1 MLCRAGPRREL
12 TDNECREKQA
22 SEGIRAYTKGPSN
35 PALSRFTTHSLVTN
49 LPKNPLAPVILP
61 GVYPSIAGEQVFR
74 ASSHPMENDTMNA
87 STIRKTG
94 IPRFLGLTGSLA
106 LAVGLLSSCSSAVAP
121 NNATTVNAQTAT
133 VPVLITDA
141 PSDQLAAFTLTL
153 NSITLTDSAGKTASI
168 LSTPTTI
175 EICHLNG
182 IQAPLVTASIPQ
194 DTYTSATIA
203 FSNPQITYINSSGQ
217 PVSVTPTLATSSFT
231 FTFPAPGFTVNNTST
246 SLLVDLLASQSVA
259 ISGTTV
265 TVTPTFSLKPV
276 PPATAAP
283 PPGQNGTGMQQ
294 MATVLSVSGTS
305 LTLEPGS
312 GPNFTVTTNSST
324 VLQGFTALSALTAG
338 ELVQVDF
345 IVQTVACGPASNACI
360 TPAPLVLLATRI
372 QLAPP
377 PSTGP
382 PVSLLSGPV
391 TSVAS
396 GSFKMVLMQGL
407 GPAIPVSA
415 TAVSLF
421 TIDTNSST
429 VFAITP
435 QFVSLTGLPFTPSF
449 TAATAGQ
456 SVGVVASSVT
466 GATAVAANV
475 YLIPETVGGTVTKV
489 ATSGSY
495 TAYTLTLNSG
505 SAFTSLSGAS
515 TITVYTSTATAPPP
529 PSATTPPAIAVG
541 SNVRFNGLIF
551 NLGSGNFAMVAGCSP
566 DGPPGP

>member
-1 MLCRAGPRREL
+1 MNVSTP
-12 TDNECREKQA
+12 T
-22 SEGIRAYTKGPSN
+22 
-35 PALSRFTTHSLVTN
+35 SRIT
-49 LPKNPLAPVILP
+49 
-61 GVYPSIAGEQVFR
+61 
-74 ASSHPMENDTMNA
+74 
-87 STIRKTG
+87 
-94 IPRFLGLTGSLA
+94 RFLGLTGSLA
-106 LAVGLLSSCSSAVAP
+106 LAAGLLSSCSSAVSP
-121 NNATTVNAQTAT
+121 NNTTTVNAQTAT

-182 IQAPLVTASIPQ
+182 IQAPLVTASIPE
-194 DTYTSATIA
+194 DTYATATIA

-217 PVSVTPTLATSSFT
+217 AVSVTPTMTTTSFT

-246 SLLVDLLASQSVA
+246 SLLVDLLAGQSVA

-283 PPGQNGTGMQQ
+283 PMGQNGTGMQQ
-294 MATVLSVSGTS
+294 MATVVSVSGTS

-312 GPNFTVTTNSST
+312 GANFTVTTNSST
-324 VLQGFTALSALTAG
+324 VLQGFTALSSLTAG

-345 IVQTVACGPASNACI
+345 IVQTGGVY
-360 TPAPLVLLATRI
+360 LATRI

-377 PSTGP
+377 PATGQP
-382 PVSLLSGPV
+382 PINLLSGPV

-396 GSFKMVLMQGL
+396 GSFKMVIMQGL

-415 TAVSLF
+415 TAVSIF
-421 TIDTNSST
+421 TVDTNSST

-435 QFVSLTGLPFTPSF
+435 QFISLTGLPFTPSF
-449 TAATAGQ
+449 SPTNLVAGQ
-456 SVGVVASSVT
+456 SVGVIASSVST
-466 GATAVAANV
+466 VAPPSAVAANV
-475 YLIPETVGGTVTKV
+475 YLIPQTIGGTVTKV

-515 TITVYTSTATAPPP
+515 TITVYTSSATAGPVATATGA
-529 PSATTPPAIAVG
+529 APPAIAVG
-541 SNVRFNGLIF
+541 STVRFNGLIF
-551 NLGSGNFAMVAGCSP
+551 NLGAGNFAMVAGCSP